1 MTTQALLFQ
10 QELSKLNAEQ
20 RKAVETIDGPVL
32 VIAGPGTGKT
42 QILSARIGHILAE
55 GLDVQAHNILC
66 LTYTDAGTIAMRKRL
81 LKFIGTDAYRVAIHT
96 FHSFCNSVIQD
107 NKQYFGATN
116 FLQPIDELES
126 VELFYE
132 LIENIPS
139 DNILKR
145 FTGDVYYEIDP
156 LKRLFEAIKKE
167 NLSPETLELAARAYI
182 NHLEE
187 NPDFQYKRKYKEFN
201 AGDPNPK
208 KIEEET
214 LKLEKFI
221 AGVNLFAT
229 FNGMMQQRNR
239 YDYHDMINWV
249 IKAFHEHD
257 DLLAR
262 YQEQFQYILV
272 DEFQDTNGSQA
283 TILYQLCSFW
293 GEEANIFAVGDDD
306 QSVYSF
312 QGAEISRINAFVDKF
327 KNTLSPILLKH
338 NYRSSQEIL
347 DASKGLISHNNAR
360 LVHDQNLQAIYQSQ
374 GEVLDKSLIASNP
387 AYASISPAVFI
398 HECTNAYHEE
408 AHLISLIEA
417 IQKAQTIHNEPL
429 LTQMALLEQKN
440 AGIQDIQQVAEQLQH
455 LGNVAVIYKQ
465 HADVTSLVKA
475 LSHRKIPYNLARQ
488 ENILELPIVNQLL
501 SILEYL
507 KLEDEIERSG
517 EHLLFKILHYQYF
530 HCSKKDI
537 SQIAHQGAENKK
549 YSWRYLM
556 SNTQKHLL
564 LGFENS
570 RALTELEQN
579 LSRWQKDLHN
589 MTLQTLFEKILQ
601 FSGVIKFVLSH
612 PEEKLWLL
620 EVITSL
626 FDFIKNESVK
636 QPQLS
641 IADLLQKIKK
651 LKDNKISINLN
662 RIVRAEHGLNLVT
675 AHSSKGLEY
684 DHVFVIKCN
693 KEYWESRRTK
703 SGGYKFPPVE
713 YWMDEAQIKSMQ
725 EANPEEEERRLFYVA
740 MTRAKKGMHL
750 LYSTMKI
757 TDKSPDKAS
766 LQESQF
772 LSEIKLASP
781 ALQINKVSYQTDEPS
796 SVDEMVQYLSE
807 LLTPAPLPNEIALEK
822 EYIAETLSKYK
833 LNVTHLNKYL
843 KCKLSFYYENILKI
857 PSARS
862 ASMGFGN
869 AVHYAIEHLF
879 RAMLEEENKT
889 FPDTNTFVG
898 YFKKGMQNY
907 ASHFTPSEY
916 KLKIEFAEQLLP
928 DYYNTY
934 VQDWEK
940 AVRVEYRFSN
950 ILFDAIP
957 LSGAIDKIEFLN
969 GKECNVVDYKTGDP
983 DRAKLKMKAP
993 TKPGADLQEAKF
1005 EEVYGGDY
1013 WRQIVF
1019 YKILMDQDKTH
1030 EWKMV
1035 SGEIDLFQ
1043 KAKKGN
1049 FEKLKLTVT
1058 PEDELL
1064 VKKQIKDTYKGIM
1077 AQDFSGC
1084 GDKDCQWC
1092 TFVREQY
1099 TGILIPEEEVD

>member
-20 RKAVETIDGPVL
+20 RKAVDTIDGPVL

-42 QILSARIGHILAE
+42 QILSARIGHILSE

-107 NKQYFGATN
+107 NKQYFGDTN

-126 VELFYE
+126 VELYYE
-132 LIENIPS
+132 LIEKLPA
-139 DNILKR
+139 DHLLKR
-145 FTGDVYYEIDP
+145 FTGALYYEVDP

-167 NLSPETLELAARAYI
+167 NLSPETLAQAARDYI
-182 NHLEE
+182 DQLAD

-221 AGVNLFAT
+221 AGVNLFPT
-229 FNGMMQQRNR
+229 FNAMMQQRNR

-249 IKAFHEHD
+249 IKAFQEHD

-262 YQEQFQYILV
+262 YQEQFQYILI
-272 DEFQDTNGSQA
+272 DEFQDTNGAQA
-283 TILYQLCSFW
+283 NILYQLCAFW

-312 QGAEISRINAFVDKF
+312 QGAEISRINAFVDRF

-360 LVHDQNLQAIYQSQ
+360 LVHDPNLQAIYQHQ
-374 GEVLDKSLIASNP
+374 NEQLDKSLVASNA
-387 AYASISPAVFI
+387 AYADINPSVFI
-398 HECTNAYHEE
+398 HECTNSYHEE
-408 AHLISLIEA
+408 AHLIAMIEQLQA
-417 IQKAQTIHNEPL
+417 EQALHNAPILQQIDLLKAQNSAIGNI
-429 LTQMALLEQKN
+429 QALE
-440 AGIQDIQQVAEQLQH
+440 EQLQH
-455 LGNVAVIYKQ
+455 LDEVAIIYKQ
-465 HADVTSLVKA
+465 HADVESLVKA
-475 LSHRKIPYNLARQ
+475 LSHRHIPYNLTRQ
-488 ENILELPIVNQLL
+488 QNILELPLVNQ
-501 SILEYL
+501 ILTILAYL
-507 KLEDEIERSG
+507 QAEDELERSG
-517 EHLLFKILHYQYF
+517 EHLLFKILHYQF
-530 HCSKKDI
+530 FDISKKDI
-537 SQIAHQGAENKK
+537 SHIAHECAENKK

-570 RALTELEQN
+570 KALTALAQN
-579 LSRWQKDLHN
+579 LSHWQKDLHN

-601 FSGVIKFVLSH
+601 FSGLIKYVLSH

-641 IADLLQKIKK
+641 IADLLLKIKK
-651 LKDNKISINLN
+651 LKDNKLSINLN
-662 RIVRAEHGLNLVT
+662 RIVRASHGLHLIT

-684 DHVFVIKCN
+684 DHVFIIKCN
-693 KEYWESRRTK
+693 KDFWEGRGKRA
-703 SGGYKFPPVE
+703 GGYKFPPVE
-713 YWMDEAQIKSMQ
+713 YWLDEAKIKNLQ

-740 MTRAKKGMHL
+740 MTRAKKAVHL
-750 LYSTMKI
+750 SYALMKS
-757 TDKSPDKAS
+757 TDKTPDKAS

-772 LSEIKLASP
+772 ISEIRLAMP
-781 ALQINKVSYQTDEPS
+781 TLQPNKVSYQTDENS
-796 SVDEMVQYLSE
+796 KVNEMVQYLTQ
-807 LLTPAPLPNEIALEK
+807 LLTLAPLPDEVALEK
-822 EYIAETLSKYK
+822 EYINATLSKYK

-889 FPDTNTFVG
+889 FPDINTFVG

-950 ILFDAIP
+950 ILYDDIP

-983 DRAKLKMKAP
+983 DRAKSKMKAP

-1019 YKILMDQDKTH
+1019 YKILMDLDKTH

-1064 VKKQIKDTYKGIM
+1064 VKKQIKDTFKGIM
-1077 AQDFSGC
+1077 AQDFRGC
-1084 GDKDCQWC
+1084 GEKDCQWC

-1099 TGILIPEEEVD
+1099 TGILITEEEV